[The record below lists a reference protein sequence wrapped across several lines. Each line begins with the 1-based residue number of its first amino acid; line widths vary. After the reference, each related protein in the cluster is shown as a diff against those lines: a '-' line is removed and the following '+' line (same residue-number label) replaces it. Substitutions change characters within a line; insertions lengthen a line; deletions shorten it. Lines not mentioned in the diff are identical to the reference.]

1 LEGSCVLDIR
11 HLRVAYGITEVLR
24 DVSFQ
29 VPTGSI
35 VALLGGNGS
44 GKTTLLNT
52 LMGIVRPVSGSVQF
66 EGAECA
72 GLRPDRIVRQGI
84 AQVPQGREVW
94 PSMTVI
100 DNLELGAVTRR
111 DRRAIQGDV
120 AEIFA
125 LFPKLAPHRRRL
137 AGSLSGGEQQ
147 MLAIGRALMARPRCL
162 LMDEPSAG
170 LAPTVVADMVETIL
184 TLNRRGLT
192 ILLVEQNIG
201 VAAAVAE
208 HAHVLRNGEIALSGP
223 AAGLVD
229 NPAVLQSYLGR

>member
-1 LEGSCVLDIR
+1 MLDIK
-11 HLRVAYGITEVLR
+11 HLRVAYGITEVLH
-24 DVSFQ
+24 DVSFE
-29 VPTGSI
+29 VPTRSI

-52 LMGIVRPVSGSVQF
+52 LIGLVRPLAGSVQF
-66 EGAECA
+66 EGVECA
-72 GLRPDRIVRQGI
+72 GLPPDRIIQRGI

-94 PSMTVI
+94 PNMTVI
-100 DNLELGAVTRR
+100 DNIELGAVTRK
-111 DRRAIQGDV
+111 DWPAIRADV
-120 AEIFA
+120 DEIFE
-125 LFPKLAPHRRRL
+125 LFPKLVKHRRQL
-137 AGSLSGGEQQ
+137 AGALSGGEQQ

-170 LAPTVVADMVETIL
+170 LAPAIVADMVDTIL
-184 TLNRRGLT
+184 ALNRRGLT

-208 HAHVLRNGEIALSGP
+208 YAHILQNGEIAFSGP

>member
-1 LEGSCVLDIR
+1 MLDIK

-29 VPTGSI
+29 VPERSI

-52 LMGIVRPVSGSVQF
+52 LMGLVRPMSGSVQF
-66 EGAECA
+66 EGVECA
-72 GLRPDRIVRQGI
+72 GLSPDRIVKQGI

-94 PSMTVI
+94 PNMSVL
-100 DNLELGAVTRR
+100 DNIELGAATRK
-111 DRRAIQGDV
+111 DWSAIKADV
-120 AEIFA
+120 DVVLE
-125 LFPKLAPHRRRL
+125 LFPKLAARRGQL
-137 AGSLSGGEQQ
+137 AGALSGGEQQ
-147 MLAIGRALMARPRCL
+147 MVAIGRALMARPRCL

-170 LAPTVVADMVETIL
+170 LAPNVVGDMVDTIMA
-184 TLNRRGLT
+184 LNQRGLT

-208 HAHVLRNGEIALSGP
+208 SAHILENGAIAFSGP

-229 NPAVLQSYLGR
+229 NPAVLLSYLGR

>member
-1 LEGSCVLDIR
+1 MLDIK

-29 VPTGSI
+29 VPARSI

-52 LMGIVRPVSGSVQF
+52 LMGLVRPMAGSVQF
-66 EGAECA
+66 EGVECA
-72 GLRPDRIVRQGI
+72 GLSPDRIVRRGV

-94 PSMTVI
+94 PNMTVI

-111 DRRAIQGDV
+111 DWSAIKADISDV
-120 AEIFA
+120 FE
-125 LFPKLAPHRRRL
+125 LFPKLVRHRRQL
-137 AGSLSGGEQQ
+137 AGALSGGEQQ
-147 MLAIGRALMARPRCL
+147 MVAIGRALMARPRCL

-170 LAPTVVADMVETIL
+170 LAPTIVADMVDTIL
-184 TLNRRGLT
+184 ALNKRGLT

-201 VAAAVAE
+201 VAAAVAD
-208 HAHVLRNGEIALSGP
+208 HAHILQNGEIAFSGP
-223 AAGLVD
+223 APGLVD
-229 NPAVLQSYLGR
+229 NPAVLQSYLGG

>member
-1 LEGSCVLDIR
+1 MLDIK

-29 VPTGSI
+29 VPARSI

-52 LMGIVRPVSGSVQF
+52 LIGLVRPMAGSVQF
-66 EGAECA
+66 DGVECA
-72 GLRPDRIVRQGI
+72 GLSPDRIVRRGM

-94 PSMTVI
+94 PNMTVM
-100 DNLELGAVTRR
+100 DNLELGAVTRK
-111 DRRAIQGDV
+111 DWSAIKADV
-120 AEIFA
+120 DVVFE
-125 LFPKLAPHRRRL
+125 LFPKLAARRRQL
-137 AGSLSGGEQQ
+137 AGALSGGEQQ
-147 MLAIGRALMARPRCL
+147 MVAIGRALMARPRCL

-170 LAPTVVADMVETIL
+170 LAPNVVADMVDTIVA
-184 TLNRRGLT
+184 LNQRGLT

-201 VAAAVAE
+201 VAAAVADY
-208 HAHVLRNGEIALSGP
+208 AHILENGEIAFSGP

-229 NPAVLQSYLGR
+229 NPAVLLSYLGR

>member
-1 LEGSCVLDIR
+1 MLDIK

-29 VPTGSI
+29 VPERSI

-52 LMGIVRPVSGSVQF
+52 LMGLVRPMSGSVQF
-66 EGAECA
+66 EGVECT
-72 GLRPDRIVRQGI
+72 GLSPDRIVKQGI

-94 PSMTVI
+94 PNMSVL
-100 DNLELGAVTRR
+100 DNIELGAATRK
-111 DRRAIQGDV
+111 DWPAIKADV
-120 AEIFA
+120 DVVLE
-125 LFPKLAPHRRRL
+125 LFPKLAARRGQF
-137 AGSLSGGEQQ
+137 AGALSGGEQQ
-147 MLAIGRALMARPRCL
+147 MVAIGRALMARPRCL

-170 LAPTVVADMVETIL
+170 LAPNVVGDMVDTIMA
-184 TLNRRGLT
+184 LNQRGLT

-208 HAHVLRNGEIALSGP
+208 SAHILENGAIAFSGP

-229 NPAVLQSYLGR
+229 NPAVLLSYLGR

>member
-1 LEGSCVLDIR
+1 MLDIK
-11 HLRVAYGITEVLR
+11 HLRVAYGVTEVLR
-24 DVSFQ
+24 DVTFR
-29 VPTGSI
+29 VPSGSI
-35 VALLGGNGS
+35 VTLLGGNGS

-52 LMGIVRPVSGSVQF
+52 LAGMIRPLSGSVIF
-66 EGAECA
+66 EGVECA
-72 GLRPDRIVRQGI
+72 GRSADRMVRSGI

-94 PSMTVI
+94 PNMTVF

-111 DRRAIQGDV
+111 DRAAIKDDV
-120 AEIFA
+120 ARAFQ
-125 LFPKLAPHRRRL
+125 LFPKLAQRRHQL

-162 LMDEPSAG
+162 LLDEPSAG
-170 LAPTVVADMVETIL
+170 LAPTVVGEMVDTIL
-184 TLNRRGLT
+184 TLNRRGMT

-208 HAHVLRNGEIALSGP
+208 EAHVLKNGEIAFSGP

-229 NPAVLQSYLGR
+229 NPVVLSSYLGR

>member
-1 LEGSCVLDIR
+1 MLDIK

-29 VPTGSI
+29 VPTGKI
-35 VALLGGNGS
+35 VSLLGGNGS

-52 LMGIVRPVSGSVQF
+52 VAGLIRPLSGSVGF
-66 EGAECA
+66 SGKECA
-72 GLRPDRIVRQGI
+72 GQPADRMVRNGL

-94 PSMTVI
+94 PNMSVT

-111 DRRAIQGDV
+111 DWAAIKADLDS
-120 AEIFA
+120 ILA
-125 LFPKLAPHRRRL
+125 LFPKLAQRRHQY

-170 LAPTVVADMVETIL
+170 LAPAVVAEMVDTIL
-184 TLNRRGLT
+184 ALNRRGMT

-208 HAHVLRNGEIALSGP
+208 EAHVLQNGEIAFSGP
-223 AAGLVD
+223 AGNLLD
-229 NPAVLQSYLGR
+229 NPVVLSSYLGR

>member
-1 LEGSCVLDIR
+1 MLDIK

-24 DVSFQ
+24 DVTLQ
-29 VPTGSI
+29 VPAGSI

-52 LMGIVRPVSGSVQF
+52 LAGMIRPLSGSVQF
-66 EGAECA
+66 EGSECA
-72 GLRPDRIVRQGI
+72 GWTADRMVRNGL

-94 PSMTVI
+94 PNMTVL

-111 DRRAIQGDV
+111 DRAAIQADL
-120 AEIFA
+120 ASIFA
-125 LFPKLAPHRRRL
+125 LFPKLAQRRQNL

-170 LAPTVVADMVETIL
+170 LAPTVVAEMVDTIVA
-184 TLNRRGLT
+184 LNERGMT

-208 HAHVLRNGEIALSGP
+208 HAHVLKNGEIAFSGA
-223 AAGLVD
+223 AAGLID
-229 NPAVLQSYLGR
+229 NPAVLNSYLGR